1 MRANDLIPLE
11 NINIKVSIGPILFD
25 ILLDKAFSA
34 DVRHHPATA
43 THNHP
48 AYELQFIT
56 KGSGVCTI
64 GSQAV
69 PIAAGDAILIAPHV
83 YHKFNGCE
91 EWSRRYMQFT
101 YSVRKSA
108 DDLFP
113 GAEAEEFLQ
122 ALLSVRTVVPIQQ
135 ANSLFRLKDLISSE
149 LQEHSFGSYV
159 KVQGLFM
166 QLFAEMLRVTFKT
179 SFSQHQP
186 RFPLR
191 TKDDSR
197 TQIIDLFFEKM
208 IEQPLSIDQL
218 AEELHLS
225 VKQTYR
231 VIQQLY
237 GKSFKQIVRESQ
249 IERAKELLV
258 SGPLTL
264 RQISDLLGYAEP
276 GHFSRQFTAT
286 TGLTPNEFRLRYD
299 RSHKQY

>member
-11 NINIKVSIGPILFD
+11 NINIKVGIGPILFD

-34 DVRHHPATA
+34 DVRHFSATV
-43 THNHP
+43 THTHP

-56 KGSGVCTI
+56 RGSGLCTI
-64 GSQAV
+64 GSQTL

-91 EWSRRYMQFT
+91 DLARSYMQFT
-101 YSVRKSA
+101 YSIRKSS

-113 GAEAEEFLQ
+113 EAEANDFSQ
-122 ALLSVRTVVPIQQ
+122 ALSSVQTVVLIQQ
-135 ANSLFRLKDLISSE
+135 ATSIFRLKDLISNE
-149 LQEHSFGSYV
+149 LHEHSFGSYV

-166 QLFAEMLRVTFKT
+166 QLFAELLRAMYKT
-179 SFSQHQP
+179 SFLQQQP

-197 TQIIDLFFEKM
+197 TQIIDLFFEKI
-208 IEQPLSIDQL
+208 IEQPLNIEQL

-237 GKSFKQIVRESQ
+237 GKSFKQIVKESQ